1 MEDDG
6 FDHVDDWRY
15 ASDGPEPFE
24 LTPDDPDEW
33 RDHSDED

>member
-15 ASDGPEPFE
+15 ASDEPEPVE
-24 LTPDDPDEW
+24 ADQPDEW
-33 RDHSDED
+33 LDHSEED